1 VTYLRN
7 YSREQLVALARERG
21 IYPPENATDEE
32 LKLVER
38 RLSAERGWLAE
49 PQPARLSDE
58 EKRAA
63 LEALGRRFYGL
74 ASRPDPD
81 YIADMTKG
89 RPRPV
94 PIDPM
99 SRPVQAQDLPC
110 TTRVA
115 MAHAGV
121 VPVVMA
127 RGAQAVEAG
136 SLPPI
141 VWVVPVE

>member
-1 VTYLRN
+1 MTYVRK
-7 YSREQLVALARERG
+7 YTKEQLIALARERG
-21 IYPPENATDEE
+21 SYLPEDATDEE
-32 LKLVER
+32 LKVVER
-38 RLSAERGWLAE
+38 RLSAERGWIAE
-49 PQPARLSDE
+49 PPPARLSDE
-58 EKRAA
+58 DKRAA

-94 PIDPM
+94 PVDPM
-99 SRPVQAQDLPC
+99 NRPVQAQDLPS

-121 VPVVMA
+121 VPVVIA
-127 RGAQAVEAG
+127 RGAQAVEAQ
-136 SLPPI
+136 SLHPQL
-141 VWVVPVE
+141 WVVPVE

>member
-1 VTYLRN
+1 M
-7 YSREQLVALARERG
+7 
-21 IYPPENATDEE
+21 
-32 LKLVER
+32 
-38 RLSAERGWLAE
+38 SAERGWIGE
-49 PQPARLSDE
+49 PQPARE
-58 EKRAA
+58 WHTPGWVKEGGKHFITPPEARKR
-63 LEALGRRFYGL
+63 
-74 ASRPDPD
+74 P
-81 YIADMTKG
+81 T
-89 RPRPV
+89 

-99 SRPVQAQDLPC
+99 QRPVQAQNLPS

-121 VPVVMA
+121 VPVVIA